1 MYSKNNIYIEDI
13 NWSEIIMDKKYEAIG
28 VLDSG
33 LGGLSVL
40 REAIKIM
47 PNENFIFFGDSKN
60 APYGVKSVEQVR
72 KLTFDVVEYLLS
84 RGVKGIMVACNTA
97 TSAAVAELRIKY
109 PNLPIVGIEPALKP
123 AVNNS
128 KDGKIL
134 VMATPMTLKEAKFH
148 KLLDRYRDKRE
159 IEPVPC
165 GGLMEYVEQGILEGD
180 ELDDY
185 LREKLEP
192 FMDSKIS
199 SIVLGC
205 THYPFVKNA
214 IEKVVG
220 QDVDII
226 DGSLGTARELMRR
239 LKEKDLLNDS
249 KEKGTIE
256 MINSSNKQELID
268 LSWKLIEM

>member
-1 MYSKNNIYIEDI
+1 
-13 NWSEIIMDKKYEAIG
+13 MDKKYEAIG

-47 PNENFIFFGDSKN
+47 PNENFIYYGDSKN
-60 APYGVKSVEQVR
+60 APYGVKSSEQVK
-72 KLTFDVVEYLLS
+72 KLTFDVVEYLLG

-109 PNLPIVGIEPALKP
+109 TDIPIVGIEPALKP
-123 AVNNS
+123 AANS
-128 KDGKIL
+128 SKEGKIL
-134 VMATPMTLKEAKFH
+134 VMATPMTLKEVKFH
-148 KLLDRYRDKRE
+148 KLLDRYRDMRE

-165 GGLMEYVEQGILEGD
+165 GGLMEYVEQGILEGE
-180 ELDDY
+180 ELDAY

-192 FMDSKIS
+192 FMDTQIS

-205 THYPFVKNA
+205 THYPFVRSA
-214 IEKVVG
+214 IAKVVG
-220 QDVDII
+220 QDIDII
-226 DGSLGTARELMRR
+226 DGSLGTSRELMRR

-249 KEKGTIE
+249 MEKGTIE
-256 MINSSNKQELID
+256 MINSSNKKELID
-268 LSWKLIEM
+268 LCWKLIEM

>member
-1 MYSKNNIYIEDI
+1 
-13 NWSEIIMDKKYEAIG
+13 MDKKYEAIG

-47 PNENFIFFGDSKN
+47 PNENFIYYGDSKN
-60 APYGVKSVEQVR
+60 APYGVKSSEQVK
-72 KLTFDVVEYLLS
+72 KLTFDVVEYLLC

-109 PNLPIVGIEPALKP
+109 TDIPIVGIEPALKP
-123 AVNNS
+123 AANS
-128 KDGKIL
+128 SKEGKIL
-134 VMATPMTLKEAKFH
+134 VMATPMTLKEVKFH
-148 KLLDRYRDKRE
+148 KLLDRYRDMRE

-165 GGLMEYVEQGILEGD
+165 GGLMEYVEQGILEGE
-180 ELDDY
+180 ELDAY

-192 FMDSKIS
+192 FMDTKIS

-205 THYPFVKNA
+205 THYPFVRSA
-214 IEKVVG
+214 IAKVVG
-220 QDVDII
+220 QDIDII
-226 DGSLGTARELMRR
+226 DGSLGTSRELMRR

-249 KEKGTIE
+249 MEKGTIE
-256 MINSSNKQELID
+256 MINLSNKKEVID
-268 LSWKLIEM
+268 LCWKLIEM

>member
-1 MYSKNNIYIEDI
+1 
-13 NWSEIIMDKKYEAIG
+13 MDKKYEAIG

-60 APYGVKSVEQVR
+60 APYGVKSVEQVK

-185 LREKLEP
+185 LREKLKP

-205 THYPFVKNA
+205 THYPFVKDVIA
-214 IEKVVG
+214 KIVG
-220 QDVDII
+220 SNVII
-226 DGSLGTARELMRR
+226 MDGGEGTAREIKRR
-239 LKEKDLLNDS
+239 LREKNLLTDRIKKGNVDIYNS
-249 KEKGTIE
+249 LDEK
-256 MINSSNKQELID
+256 KVID
-268 LSWKLIEM
+268 LSWKLIQQP

>member
-1 MYSKNNIYIEDI
+1 
-13 NWSEIIMDKKYEAIG
+13 MDKKYEAIG

-47 PNENFIFFGDSKN
+47 PNENFIYYGDSRN
-60 APYGVKSVEQVR
+60 APYGVKSSEQVK
-72 KLTFDVVEYLLS
+72 KLTFDVVEYLLG

-109 PNLPIVGIEPALKP
+109 TDIPIVGIEPALKP
-123 AVNNS
+123 AANS
-128 KDGKIL
+128 SKEGKIL

-148 KLLDRYRDKRE
+148 KLLDRYRDMRE

-165 GGLMEYVEQGILEGD
+165 EGLMEYVEQGILEGE
-180 ELDDY
+180 ELDAY

-192 FMDSKIS
+192 FMDTKIS

-205 THYPFVKNA
+205 THYPFVRSA
-214 IEKVVG
+214 IAKVVG
-220 QDVDII
+220 QDIDII
-226 DGSLGTARELMRR
+226 DGSLGTSRELMRR

-249 KEKGTIE
+249 MEKGTIE
-256 MINSSNKQELID
+256 MINSSNKKELID
-268 LSWKLIEM
+268 LCWKLIEM

>member
-1 MYSKNNIYIEDI
+1 
-13 NWSEIIMDKKYEAIG
+13 MDKKYEAIG

-47 PNENFIFFGDSKN
+47 PNENFIYYGDSKN
-60 APYGVKSVEQVR
+60 APYGVKSSEQVK
-72 KLTFDVVEYLLS
+72 KLTFDVVEYLLC

-109 PNLPIVGIEPALKP
+109 TDIPIVGIEPALKP
-123 AVNNS
+123 AANS
-128 KDGKIL
+128 SKEGKIL
-134 VMATPMTLKEAKFH
+134 VMATPMTLKEVKFH
-148 KLLDRYRDKRE
+148 KLLDRYRDMRE

-165 GGLMEYVEQGILEGD
+165 EGLMEYVEQGILEGE
-180 ELDDY
+180 ELDAY

-192 FMDSKIS
+192 FMDTKIS

-205 THYPFVKNA
+205 THYPFVRSA
-214 IEKVVG
+214 IAKVVG
-220 QDVDII
+220 QDIDII
-226 DGSLGTARELMRR
+226 DGSLGTSRELMRR

-249 KEKGTIE
+249 RKKGTIE
-256 MINSSNKQELID
+256 MINSSNKKELID
-268 LSWKLIEM
+268 LCWKLIEM

>member
-1 MYSKNNIYIEDI
+1 
-13 NWSEIIMDKKYEAIG
+13 MDKKYEAIG

-47 PNENFIFFGDSKN
+47 PNENFIYYGDSKN
-60 APYGVKSVEQVR
+60 APYGVKSSEQVK
-72 KLTFDVVEYLLS
+72 KLTFDVVEYLLC

-109 PNLPIVGIEPALKP
+109 TDIPIVGIEPALKP
-123 AVNNS
+123 AANS
-128 KDGKIL
+128 SKEGKIL
-134 VMATPMTLKEAKFH
+134 VMATPMTLKEVKFY
-148 KLLDRYRDKRE
+148 KLLDRYRDMRE

-165 GGLMEYVEQGILEGD
+165 GGLMEYVEQGILEGE
-180 ELDDY
+180 ELDAY

-192 FMDSKIS
+192 FMDTKIS

-205 THYPFVKNA
+205 THYPFVRSA
-214 IEKVVG
+214 IAKVVG
-220 QDVDII
+220 QDIDII
-226 DGSLGTARELMRR
+226 DGSLGTSRELMRR

-249 KEKGTIE
+249 MEKGTIE
-256 MINSSNKQELID
+256 MINSSNKKELID
-268 LSWKLIEM
+268 LCWKLIEM